1 MWCSEMEVNRS
12 RVCASLFASPEVID
26 DMWGGFTFIF
36 SGQERVQKESKHTWK
51 RHLKLF
57 DLNLLILYMKID
69 NKIRF
74 KSNFYN
80 S

>member
-1 MWCSEMEVNRS
+1 MCSSEMEVNRF
-12 RVCASLFASPEVID
+12 RVCASLFASPGLLMTCGE
-26 DMWGGFTFIF
+26 GLLLFL
-36 SGQERVQKESKHTWK
+36 GQERVQKESKHTWK
-51 RHLKLF
+51 RHLKLL